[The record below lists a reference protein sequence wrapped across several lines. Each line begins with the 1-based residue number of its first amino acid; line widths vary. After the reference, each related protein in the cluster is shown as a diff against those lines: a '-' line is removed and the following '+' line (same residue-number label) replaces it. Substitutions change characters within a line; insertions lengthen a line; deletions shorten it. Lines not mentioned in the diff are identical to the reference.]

1 MGSVHYGLQHFYTAQ
16 MDNMVISTTPT
27 DSALDFANFAFDYNS
42 YDAAKYFL
50 YYFVTL

>member
-1 MGSVHYGLQHFYTAQ
+1 
-16 MDNMVISTTPT
+16 MDNMVISTPT
-27 DSALDFANFAFDYNS
+27 DSAQDFANFAFGYNS